1 LLALLRAHHI
11 LHVSTIRV
19 KLVPEVCSSLTAV
32 GSDASEEVSRPP
44 ARADQLK
51 IFILN
56 HEDRP
61 SIAE

>member
-1 LLALLRAHHI
+1 VFTLI
-11 LHVSTIRV
+11 

-32 GSDASEEVSRPP
+32 GSDVSEEVSRPP

-61 SIAE
+61 SVAE